1 MNVLNIAFNVISK
14 LKKTKR
20 EITQFNS
27 VEKSYLLA
35 QLFFIIGL
43 TLLPTVLPLV
53 INAITGETAKIGI
66 INAISTWAIMIAT
79 FFSGNIIKLFSMRK
93 LLIGQSFAQVILYLA
108 VTVLLFEKQLTIPLL
123 ILVLIIS
130 GMVSTLS
137 TLLNTDKA
145 GSNRIF
151 STAEKKETA
160 LYIYNLFF
168 YISMVILPIFFG
180 VLIDSIGKRIGVE
193 SALATAYLLFC
204 ASMLTCGIIYIKN
217 VYPSKDTI
225 LHISNKKPISRKN
238 ILFKT
243 HTNMWDATKIVWHNS
258 ALRVCFL
265 FTSIE
270 AFICK
275 PFSIVVLPTLAI
287 DILHRGATGNG
298 LLLGATNAGGML
310 ATILLLS
317 GKRLQKKYGFYRYI
331 FWLAVFSS
339 CAFIP
344 SIFLWK
350 YPLLWIAAPAS
361 LCIQFF
367 LEPLSGRVELLVQL
381 EVNGDE
387 KAKAEEPNI
396 FGLLELTSN
405 LALSVGCI
413 VFGSI
418 FLHSSSN
425 SWLYSFL
432 GSYAPLKIITLLLAI
447 YGVINIL
454 TIIWFKRHIYHTYPL
469 GYISEEEEMHQL
481 EDRLQHEH
489 LPHSLTEVFQTP
501 IPAAHPT
508 IVLLASATDDHLA
521 QARADRTHYSKD
533 IHLVLD
539 SAWILEELQEDGT
552 NRIYLKKGL
561 YFDREGDPILAEYKV
576 PRLIHYF
583 ANFYNPSDPL
593 NISTVN
599 LENRLD
605 TPMSASSRLQD
616 LINESLLMRIWLSSR
631 GILAPITCAFLMPDH
646 KLISEINT
654 KEKKPLLS
662 TFIVSFPVDEIDKRN
677 IIREQLLTFLSLY
690 HGHELVIKPSGSGI
704 TPPEGVEFFT
714 ADDIEG
720 MVEHV
725 MALSQHRLM
734 TSTSAILIEEC
745 FHPPALFLSY
755 NQNDGSGRYC
765 ILEKPTPLHIL
776 SLDEIAT
783 ADETTKKEWVVHV
796 LAARTPWNKCLT
808 TGLIARADNYG
819 QPLTKSAA
827 VIPFENMISALRI
840 QHGLF
845 KTDDEIWALEKE
857 IDDLATQVLLA
868 IDEEQKQYPP
878 AANDPL
884 QSQVDYFG
892 LDLIFLSINGVL
904 KPKIIAFHDH
914 TVGRQY
920 QFDSVYPELLG
931 EHSKIWFA
939 TMFSRA
945 RQSACKGKRLLLV
958 GAGDETRRPFLEC
971 AIKLGI
977 EIILLEQELSW
988 AKDLVSEFL
997 MVTHDKDVEVM
1008 RQQALLAI
1016 SQSISS
1022 FGAIDGITTYCTQY
1036 IMATAE
1042 LARDLNLPYLSVSN
1056 ARTTT
1061 NKLKIQ
1067 TTLSAASLAVP
1078 LYFHVT
1084 DENKLEIILHQ
1095 INRIQHTTGL
1105 PRFPMII
1112 KPLFES
1118 KNINVTKVHGLEEIR
1133 SFFQNFGSNY
1143 TDKSFVIEEFI
1154 EGKEFFADVV
1164 IQDSKIKHSAITD
1177 NESKLI
1183 GETLLPNKHSLPCT
1197 QLQTQEQQACINLA
1211 TLSLHALEISDGI
1224 IHIKGIYEANQ
1235 KGAYILEIHP
1245 CPAERYLSLWHHDV
1259 WGIDIPELFFAIA
1272 LQIPINAQA
1281 SDVPLTYLESYNF
1294 ITTQG
1299 GIFQEWTGLEQL
1311 AQCPG
1316 FKTFYSLAKAGDRI
1330 TVAKDEFK
1338 NLGYLI
1344 VEGQTKA
1351 EALAH
1356 FENCVSKIHYTTRGA
1371 W

>member
-1 MNVLNIAFNVISK
+1 
-14 LKKTKR
+14 
-20 EITQFNS
+20 
-27 VEKSYLLA
+27 
-35 QLFFIIGL
+35 
-43 TLLPTVLPLV
+43 
-53 INAITGETAKIGI
+53 
-66 INAISTWAIMIAT
+66 
-79 FFSGNIIKLFSMRK
+79 
-93 LLIGQSFAQVILYLA
+93 
-108 VTVLLFEKQLTIPLL
+108 
-123 ILVLIIS
+123 
-130 GMVSTLS
+130 
-137 TLLNTDKA
+137 
-145 GSNRIF
+145 
-151 STAEKKETA
+151 
-160 LYIYNLFF
+160 
-168 YISMVILPIFFG
+168 
-180 VLIDSIGKRIGVE
+180 
-193 SALATAYLLFC
+193 
-204 ASMLTCGIIYIKN
+204 
-217 VYPSKDTI
+217 
-225 LHISNKKPISRKN
+225 
-238 ILFKT
+238 
-243 HTNMWDATKIVWHNS
+243 
-258 ALRVCFL
+258 
-265 FTSIE
+265 
-270 AFICK
+270 
-275 PFSIVVLPTLAI
+275 
-287 DILHRGATGNG
+287 
-298 LLLGATNAGGML
+298 ML
-310 ATILLLS
+310 ATVLLLS
-317 GKRLQKKYGFYRYI
+317 GKQLQKKYGFYRYI
-331 FWLAVFSS
+331 FWLALFAS

-344 SIFLWK
+344 SILLWE
-350 YPLLWIAAPAS
+350 YPLLWVAAPAA
-361 LCIQFF
+361 LFMQLF
-367 LEPLSGRVELLVQL
+367 LEPISGRLELLVQI
-381 EVNGDE
+381 EINGDQQ
-387 KAKAEEPNI
+387 AKAEEPNV
-396 FGLLELTSN
+396 FALLELISN
-405 LALSVGCI
+405 FALSLGCI

-432 GSYAPLKIITLLLAI
+432 GSYAPLKIVTLLLAI
-447 YGVINIL
+447 YGIINIL
-454 TIIWFKRHIYHTYPL
+454 AIVWFKRHIYHTYPL
-469 GYISEEEEMHQL
+469 GYISEEEAMHQL

-489 LPHSLTEVFQTP
+489 LPHTLIEVFQTP
-501 IPAAHPT
+501 IPEVHPT

-552 NRIYLKKGL
+552 NRLYLKKGL
-561 YFDREGDPILAEYKV
+561 YFDREGDPILAEYKI

-631 GILAPITCAFLMPDH
+631 GILAPITCAFLMSDH
-646 KLISEINT
+646 HLINQVST
-654 KEKKPLLS
+654 KENRSLLS
-662 TFIVSFPVDEIDKRN
+662 TFIVSFPADEIDKKI
-677 IIREQLLTFLSLY
+677 IIRQHILSFLNLY
-690 HGHELVIKPSGSGI
+690 QGRELVIKPSGSGI
-704 TPPEGVEFFT
+704 IPPEGVEFFT
-714 ADDIEG
+714 VDDIEG

-725 MALSQHRLM
+725 MTLSQHRLM

-765 ILEKPTPLHIL
+765 ILEKPTPLRIL
-776 SLDEIAT
+776 SLDEIST

-819 QPLTKSAA
+819 QPLTKAA
-827 VIPFENMISALRI
+827 AIIPFENIITALRV

-845 KTDDEIWALEKE
+845 KTDDEVWALEKE
-857 IDDLATQVLLA
+857 IDNLATNVLLA

-878 AANDPL
+878 AADDPL

-892 LDLIFLSINGVL
+892 LDLIFLSIDGVL

-920 QFDSVYPELLG
+920 QFDRVYPELLG

-988 AKDLVSEFL
+988 AKDLVSEFII
-997 MVTHDKDVEVM
+997 VNRDKDIEVM

-1016 SQSISS
+1016 SKSISS
-1022 FGAIDGITTYCTQY
+1022 FGPIDGITTYCSQY
-1036 IMATAE
+1036 IVPTAE
-1042 LARDLNLPYLSVSN
+1042 LARDLNLPYLSASN

-1084 DENKLEIILHQ
+1084 DENALEIILHQ

-1105 PRFPMII
+1105 LRFPMII
-1112 KPLFES
+1112 KPLFTS
-1118 KNINVTKVHGLEEIR
+1118 KNINVAKINNLEEIR
-1133 SFFQNFGSNY
+1133 SFFKNFGSNY
-1143 TDKSFVIEEFI
+1143 NNKSFTIEEFI
-1154 EGKEFFADVV
+1154 EGKEFFIDVV
-1164 IQDSKIKHSAITD
+1164 IQDSKIKYSVITD

-1183 GETLLPNKHSLPCT
+1183 GETLLPNRHSLPCT
-1197 QLQTQEQQACINLA
+1197 QLQVQEQQACINLA
-1211 TLSLHALEISDGI
+1211 TLALHALEISDGI

-1235 KGAYILEIHP
+1235 KGAYILDIHP

-1281 SDVPLTYLESYNF
+1281 SDTPLTHLEAHDF
-1294 ITTQG
+1294 TTTQG
-1299 GIFQEWTGLEQL
+1299 GIFQEWMGLEQL

-1316 FKTFYSLAKAGDRI
+1316 FKAFYSLVKADDKI
-1330 TVAKDEFK
+1330 TVAKDRFQI
-1338 NLGYLI
+1338 LGYLI

-1356 FENCVSKIHYTTRGA
+1356 FENCVSKVHYKTRGG